1 MKKTGADKS
10 TVKTVLKYLKKYIP
24 LIALSLLL
32 AAATVAMT
40 LYVPIL
46 IGRAIDLITEQGKVD
61 FNGIKDILTV
71 VMILVAATGLLQW
84 FMNLINNK
92 VTYQVVRDI
101 RKEAFEKIMILP
113 LSYIDSHSYGQ
124 IVSRVI
130 ATRTS
135 LQTAF

>member
-10 TVKTVLKYLKKYIP
+10 TVKIVLKYLKKYIP

-84 FMNLINNK
+84 LMNLINNK

-113 LSYIDSHSYGQ
+113 LK
-124 IVSRVI
+124 
-130 ATRTS
+130 
-135 LQTAF
+135 